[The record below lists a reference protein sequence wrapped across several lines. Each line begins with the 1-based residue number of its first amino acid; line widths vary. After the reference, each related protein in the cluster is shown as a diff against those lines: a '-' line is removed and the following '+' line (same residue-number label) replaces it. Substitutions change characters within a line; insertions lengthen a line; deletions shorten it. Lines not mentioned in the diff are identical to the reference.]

1 MSDNIIKTEVKL
13 SEDSVHKIVV
23 SETAKALLQVP
34 NLMETMV
41 NDILFFRAPKRN
53 SYDKDNKT
61 FYETVI
67 QNTLKPI
74 VEEEVKKLAEAN
86 RKQLSSV
93 IKKAF
98 KSGIID
104 NKEFETRLIEQ
115 LSKFSS
121 SINFYVSD
129 K

>member
-53 SYDKDNKT
+53 NYDKDNKT

-104 NKEFETRLIEQ
+104 NKEFEIRLIEQ